1 MNIQLTTAQRL
12 QQELINGFIT
22 DLEKQIQ
29 QGNGAAVNADLGN
42 MLNGLF
48 ETFDRNKDAKFNA
61 NELTGLTGHL
71 RQLNNDQNIA
81 QLFATNGQLNF
92 ATTSKVDIT
101 GDGRFNGQEDLVALQ
116 QIIASRSSTNTS
128 QTVNPASSNTVSAG
142 VGNPTNGVNH
152 FNSRGSFFVT
162 ESGFTILTDTNV
174 GGHQTDIYDNAG
186 KMITRI
192 WGDPHVGDGT
202 TAASGWNWHFGN
214 DSTFILPDGTE
225 IMFNTEGNVN
235 NNVYV
240 TTGLY
245 IKSGNDVYQTGQ
257 DFGTKTTGV
266 ASDAKTR
273 NSSITKLAMNATEFD
288 ATYADAG
295 SDANGAG
302 VFAWTKSA
310 NNGVGGWAILTNG
323 GIFQDVKNEDWGVY
337 LQAGKAS
344 FDGQYDGQVSVS
356 KAQMIAA
363 LDGDA
368 VRSFQS
374 LSNSPAGSQIVAGSN
389 PPIKADDLF
398 LNYYFKEGAETKEL
412 RAFSD
417 MISNG
422 SSAEKLSVLDNYIR
436 NGTEVPLTDDQEN
449 KFLNYLI
456 TPATSGLAKTYL
468 ALIKNNAAPEKF
480 ELLDKLA
487 KGEYSLN
494 ETQEDT
500 FFDFLID
507 FQNAKLAETYAE
519 IIKKGGNQSSIT
531 YLEDYAKGDLDI
543 ALSINQENQMLD
555 YLGGSENSNIA
566 RSYVNFIQANAT
578 EGDLKILNDIYQKS
592 NNIKEPIE
600 PEDLKF
606 FKTLQDLTNE
616 YQLQISPQQFLE
628 YLDHTGFDDINQ
640 IVAKIATHVETDNN
654 SIKTQNGTSLAKDL
668 LRVMVDPVKYD
679 LSTNYKDG
687 SVLIF
692 KDILELQLKSLG
704 ELNQNDPKV
713 IQSIKYASDRLA
725 LIEADL
731 DPITGPLNQ
740 AQRNLYKVFT
750 NGFPAGQ
757 TPTEAQ
763 SLAAVGLITTGGNF
777 GSNVTFIT
785 NYARFV
791 SSGDTTSANNLV
803 EIANYFGSKPEYA
816 GSIRS
821 FTDTN
826 LDTKTIS
833 TAKEIINFTKMLD
846 AQNSPDLAGVILTA
860 NRSFLLDTMLKKKD
874 NIFDPAT
881 ESDLTKSF
889 FQSLK
894 EIFNEKPDSI
904 DNINYSD
911 FARNAISK
919 FSNDLK
925 ANGVVNRN
933 SFTTILVKDIDRG
946 FLGIYGNDGIA
957 QMQIDVFEGMLSF
970 YQSQIQQENAKPEP
984 NTSKIGQW
992 QSQINA
998 NQTAINALRGTLS

>member
-1 MNIQLTTAQRL
+1 MNIQLTAAQRL

-116 QIIASRSSTNTS
+116 QILASRLSTNSNQTTSSTNL
-128 QTVNPASSNTVSAG
+128 NTVSAG
-142 VGNPTNGVNH
+142 IGNPNNGINH
-152 FNSRGSFFVT
+152 FNATGSFFVT

-174 GGHQTDIYDNAG
+174 GGHQTDIYDNTG
-186 KMITRI
+186 KMISRI

-225 IMFNTEGNVN
+225 IMFNTEGNAN

-266 ASDAKTR
+266 ASDATTR

-310 NNGVGGWAILTNG
+310 NNGAGGWAVLTNG
-323 GIFQDVKNEDWGVY
+323 GTFQDVKNEDWGVY

-368 VRSFQS
+368 VRSFKS
-374 LSNSPAGSQIVAGSN
+374 LSTGSQIVAGSN

-398 LNYYFKEGAETKEL
+398 LDYYFKEGADTKEL
-412 RAFSD
+412 RAFSN

-436 NGTEVPLTDDQEN
+436 NGTEIPLTDDQES

-456 TPATSGLAKTYL
+456 TPATSGIAKTYL

-494 ETQEDT
+494 ETQENT

-519 IIKKGGNQSSIT
+519 IIKKGGNQSGIT
-531 YLEDYAKGDLDI
+531 YLEDYAKGDFAI
-543 ALSINQENQMLD
+543 ALNINQENQMLD

-592 NNIKEPIE
+592 NNIKQPIK
-600 PEDLKF
+600 PEDLTF
-606 FKTLQDLTNE
+606 FRTLEKLTNE
-616 YQLQISPQQFLE
+616 YKLQISPQQFLG
-628 YLDHTGFDDINQ
+628 YLDHTSFDDINKL
-640 IVAKIATHVETDNN
+640 VTKIATHVETDND
-654 SIKTQNGTSLAKDL
+654 SIKTQNGTNLSKDL
-668 LRVMVDPVKYD
+668 LRVLIDPVKYD

-704 ELNQNDPKV
+704 ELEQNDPKV

-725 LIEADL
+725 LINADL

-740 AQRNLYKVFT
+740 AQRNLYKTFV
-750 NGFPAGQ
+750 NAFPAGQ

-777 GSNVTFIT
+777 VNNRAFLT
-785 NYARFV
+785 NYANFV
-791 SSGDTTSANNLV
+791 SSGDTASANNLV
-803 EIANYFGSKPEYA
+803 EIANYFGSKTEYA
-816 GSIRS
+816 ASIRT
-821 FTDTN
+821 FADTN
-826 LDTKTIS
+826 LDTKTIN
-833 TAKEIINFTKMLD
+833 TAKEIINLTKMLD
-846 AQNSPDLAGVILTA
+846 AQNSPDLTGVLLAA
-860 NRSFLLDTMLKKKD
+860 NRTFLLDTMLNKKD
-874 NIFDPAT
+874 NVFDPAT
-881 ESDLTKSF
+881 ESDVTRSF

-894 EIFNEKPDSI
+894 EIFSEKPDSI
-904 DNINYSD
+904 DNKAYSD
-911 FARNAISK
+911 FAKNAISK

-925 ANGVVNRN
+925 SNGIVNRN
-933 SFTTILVKDIDRG
+933 SFTTVLVKDIGRG
-946 FLGIYGNDGIA
+946 SLGIYGNDGIA
-957 QMQIDVFEGMLSF
+957 QMQINVFEGMLSF